1 MEDTIIISI
10 VSLSISIIGS
20 IIAIVNHKRIR
31 SGCCGKTFTASLD
44 IENTTPTKS
53 LAPIDVQPSSTSS

>member
-1 MEDTIIISI
+1 MDDTTIISI
-10 VSLSISIIGS
+10 VSLTISVVGS

-53 LAPIDVQPSSTSS
+53 LAPVDVRPPSTTA